1 MNTPQGMI
9 RFVTSADLQRRLFEL
24 HAPSLYG
31 ELDWSEIVK
40 MEINAR
46 AARLN
51 DAMLSL
57 NDINLREHDML
68 CRTLSAIASIAKNA
82 SNSPFMES
90 QIKAARL
97 WDRYWPDDFGMRKK
111 AKTTANIAAWINII
125 AHDTSGDEDERQR
138 AADIWNRLL
147 VVAEK
152 ADNARNPYTF
162 DISEPT
168 KSGDELRDGINSF
181 REEVSAVMRVRLG
194 LKHFP
199 VMVQTSPRGRCIRF
213 DIIMSQYP
221 HDSTQ
226 TKEDQIFVGRDP
238 NARGV
243 SVDYYQARQFIVVS
257 RLTDKAATREFA
269 EQFAR
274 HVLGARLVD
283 KSCLY
288 YPLDDFASRKY
299 MGTLRLPD
307 DDIKPGER
315 VWVSALNCAYTDSKL
330 GQTMIFERQKCEA
343 QDIYEELDGIFTN
356 ERFPYDTREV
366 LRVELSFQLA
376 EHHAS
381 YGVPTGR
388 FKTYRIN
395 FRPRSADYHRILR
408 TIQDKRHRETIRKVL
423 ASCDLLGKNLSQV
436 LLSPISGKKG
446 PKQ

>member
-9 RFVTSADLQRRLFEL
+9 RFITSAVLQRRLFEI
-24 HAPSLYG
+24 HAPSLNG
-31 ELDWSEIVK
+31 VLDWNKIAK
-40 MEINAR
+40 MKIDAR
-46 AARLN
+46 AAKLN
-51 DAMLSL
+51 DEMLSL
-57 NDINLREHDML
+57 NDISLREHDTL

-82 SNSPFMES
+82 ANSPFMEN

-111 AKTTANIAAWINII
+111 AKTTANIAAWINIL
-125 AHDTSGDEDERQR
+125 AHDPSGDEDERQR

-162 DISEPT
+162 DLSEPT
-168 KSGDELRDGINSF
+168 KSGGELQKGIGDF
-181 REEVSAVMRVRLG
+181 RKEVSAVMRARLG

-199 VMVQTSPRGRCIRF
+199 VMVQSLPRGRCVRF
-213 DIIMSQYP
+213 DVIMPQYP

-226 TKEDQIFVGRDP
+226 TEEDQIFVGRDP
-238 NARGV
+238 NANGV

-257 RLTDKAATREFA
+257 RLTDKATTREFA

-274 HVLGARLVD
+274 HVLGARLVE
-283 KSCLY
+283 KRGLY

-299 MGTLRLPD
+299 VEALRLPD

-343 QDIYEELDGIFTN
+343 PDIYEELDGIFTVD
-356 ERFPYDTREV
+356 RFPYDTREV
-366 LRVELSFQLA
+366 LRVEISFQLA

-381 YGVPTGR
+381 YGVSTGR
-388 FKTYRIN
+388 FKTYRIS
-395 FRPRSADYHRILR
+395 FRPRFTDYHRILR
-408 TIQDKRHRETIRKVL
+408 KIPDERHRETIRKVL

-436 LLSPISGKKG
+436 LLPPVSGKKEL
-446 PKQ
+446 KQ